1 MLKKKILIVD
11 DERDYLNL
19 MRLRLQ
25 SNKYEVITARNG
37 IEALEKVDACKPDV
51 VLLDILMPDMDGI
64 TVLKKI
70 RAKDKK
76 IPIFIITAFSNEERR
91 KLAEELNVNGVMD
104 KTADFKEEIENIQKV
119 LKSARATQ

>member
-37 IEALEKVDACKPDV
+37 IEALEKIDACKPDV

-119 LKSARATQ
+119 LKNTRVTQ